1 MAPPTKNRGIS
12 HGISFSTTKITL
24 KIPTFLRYG
33 IVGEG
38 ILICVIVQTKG
49 AVLLM
54 VGWSGG
60 WVAILVRKM
69 GEMWKIICSFAL
81 YMDDCGLFSATSP
94 FILTEN

>member
-1 MAPPTKNRGIS
+1 M
-12 HGISFSTTKITL
+12 
-24 KIPTFLRYG
+24 
-33 IVGEG
+33 
-38 ILICVIVQTKG
+38 
-49 AVLLM
+49 VLLM

-60 WVAILVRKM
+60 GVVILVGKM

>member
-1 MAPPTKNRGIS
+1 M
-12 HGISFSTTKITL
+12 
-24 KIPTFLRYG
+24 
-33 IVGEG
+33 
-38 ILICVIVQTKG
+38 
-49 AVLLM
+49 VLLM
-54 VGWSGG
+54 VGWSGWSGG

>member
-1 MAPPTKNRGIS
+1 M
-12 HGISFSTTKITL
+12 
-24 KIPTFLRYG
+24 
-33 IVGEG
+33 
-38 ILICVIVQTKG
+38 
-49 AVLLM
+49 VLLM

-60 WVAILVRKM
+60 GVAILVGKM

>member
-1 MAPPTKNRGIS
+1 MGFWYACNYLGINY
-12 HGISFSTTKITL
+12 IS
-24 KIPTFLRYG
+24 G
-33 IVGEG
+33 
-38 ILICVIVQTKG
+38 VIIKG
-49 AVLLM
+49 TVPLM

-60 WVAILVRKM
+60 GVAILVGKM